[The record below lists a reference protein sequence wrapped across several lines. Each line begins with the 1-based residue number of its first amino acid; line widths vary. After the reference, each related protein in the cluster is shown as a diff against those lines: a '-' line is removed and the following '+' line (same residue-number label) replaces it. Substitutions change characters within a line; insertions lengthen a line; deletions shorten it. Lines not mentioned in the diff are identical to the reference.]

1 MDITLMAKSGREAA
15 DILPSLALLTHEVR
29 LVEPDV
35 SVLLDA
41 DAGDIVLV
49 AGKGHEAGQ
58 EIDGVKHPF
67 DDREVV
73 ARALESR
80 AGVAPGAVAEGER

>member
-1 MDITLMAKSGREAA
+1 MLGEGARTPADAERYEHIYAAAIEAA
-15 DILPSLALLTHEVR
+15 VAWARP
-29 LVEPDV
+29 
-35 SVLLDA
+35 
-41 DAGDIVLV
+41 GDIVLV